1 MYPPEEAKFRNN
13 VRQRWYN
20 SSHAV
25 VRRVHA
31 MEIGARPKNGIVYEA
46 IKSNEMLMEFFGL
59 STWCA
64 ISLSSGRARLNYR
77 RVSFVFMRDVFRS
90 FSIDCPL
97 RSRLFLRPRLSFH
110 SRRPSPFWC
119 LYYTIK
125 SLYVVS
131 CSEE

>member
-1 MYPPEEAKFRNN
+1 MTVIKDEKAVHLPKATKIRNN

-31 MEIGARPKNGIVYEA
+31 RESGARPKNRIVYEA

-64 ISLSSGRARLNYR
+64 ISLSPGRARLNYR
-77 RVSFVFMRDVFRS
+77 RVSFIFIRVVFQL

-97 RSRLFLRPRLSFH
+97 HSRLFLSLRFSSH
-110 SRRPSPFWC
+110 SRRPSPFSC
-119 LYYTIK
+119 LY
-125 SLYVVS
+125 
-131 CSEE
+131 